1 MSLSNRHTLH
11 HHGLL
16 QAVYALNPSHYA
28 LLSNCHAINPRLRLT
43 AIHLDMADL
52 IPTIH
57 SPIIPSVELPS
68 SVIPLPTKPTTMP
81 IKPKMVW
88 KPGRGAIEKVD
99 KFTGEIMHLVEERTT
114 ASDLDLIA
122 A

>member
-28 LLSNCHAINPRLRLT
+28 LLSNHHAINPSLRLT

-57 SPIIPSVELPS
+57 SPIIPSVDLPS
-68 SVIPLPTKPTTMP
+68 SSIPLPTKPTVIP
-81 IKPKMVW
+81 AKPKMVW
-88 KPGRGAIEKVD
+88 KLGRGSIEKVD
-99 KFTGEIMHLVEERTT
+99 KLTGEIMHLVEERATT
-114 ASDLDLIA
+114 NELELIA

>member
-11 HHGLL
+11 RQGLL

-28 LLSNCHAINPRLRLT
+28 LLSNRHAINPSLRLS
-43 AIHLDMADL
+43 AIHIDMSDL

-57 SPIIPSVELPS
+57 SPIIPSVDLPS
-68 SVIPLPTKPTTMP
+68 SIIPLPTKPTVIP
-81 IKPKMVW
+81 AKPKMVW
-88 KPGRGAIEKVD
+88 KLGRGSIEKVH
-99 KFTGEIMHLVEERTT
+99 KLTGEKMHQVEEPPTT
-114 ASDLDLIA
+114 NELEIIA

>member
-28 LLSNCHAINPRLRLT
+28 LLSNHHAINPSLRLT

-57 SPIIPSVELPS
+57 SPIIPSVTEPS
-68 SVIPLPTKPTTMP
+68 SIIPLPTKPAFIPT
-81 IKPKMVW
+81 KPKMVW
-88 KPGRGAIEKVD
+88 KPGRGSIEKVD
-99 KFTGEIMHLVEERTT
+99 KLTGEIMHLVEERTNT
-114 ASDLDLIA
+114 NELDLIA

>member
-28 LLSNCHAINPRLRLT
+28 LLSNHHAINPSLRLT

-57 SPIIPSVELPS
+57 SPIIPSVDVS
-68 SVIPLPTKPTTMP
+68 SSIIPLPTKPP
-81 IKPKMVW
+81 IVPTKPKMVW

-99 KFTGEIMHLVEERTT
+99 KHTGEIMHLVEERTT
-114 ASDLDLIA
+114 VNELDLIA